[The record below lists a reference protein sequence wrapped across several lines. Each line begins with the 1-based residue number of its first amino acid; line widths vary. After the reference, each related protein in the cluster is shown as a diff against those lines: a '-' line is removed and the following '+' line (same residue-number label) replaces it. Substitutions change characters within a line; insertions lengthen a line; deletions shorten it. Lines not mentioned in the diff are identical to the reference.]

1 MESLRQDAL
10 RRLVVEEKRAD
21 VAESARASAEKENA
35 RLREHTKKAND
46 LVLELARKAALDL
59 GFELGPEH
67 DVRGL
72 LFGALQAAQ
81 IGRESRKQVAEI
93 TRQREEALE
102 ELKIEREFKQ
112 RVFDALGN
120 GRDDRWKPGEHWTE
134 AVRRLVAESSSL
146 AQKAQEAESTHRMLY
161 NFVERLAK
169 WPVRTG
175 LPIIRDTFDVA
186 RLARNLI
193 DEIDSPK
200 AVTLRALPSAPATP
214 ESVNNRLTDTP
225 RDEKEPR

>member
-146 AQKAQEAESTHRMLY
+146 AQKAQACTCGANS
-161 NFVERLAK
+161 
-169 WPVRTG
+169 
-175 LPIIRDTFDVA
+175 RDPNA
-186 RLARNLI
+186 SR
-193 DEIDSPK
+193 P
-200 AVTLRALPSAPATP
+200 
-214 ESVNNRLTDTP
+214 
-225 RDEKEPR
+225 